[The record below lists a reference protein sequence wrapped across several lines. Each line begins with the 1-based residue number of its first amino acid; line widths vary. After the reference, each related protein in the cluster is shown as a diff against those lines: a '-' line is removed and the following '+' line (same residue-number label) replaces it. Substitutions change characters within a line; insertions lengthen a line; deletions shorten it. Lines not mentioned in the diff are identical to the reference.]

1 MASSSIFWRCF
12 ISLVKFWDC
21 SNFQVNIITDFGVMT
36 IFFHKGLTR
45 NPEIGNTA
53 FWVLSKTLSQGRVRD
68 TKFDTDVWCYWM
80 LQNARDTAST
90 ISALL
95 RENQQEEWVKLPPPP
110 SHTQIRV
117 KIPMDCFF
125 QQYVRGSRRDRNS
138 FYPPLLDLVMSNNVI
153 MMIYLMKFPFVTR
166 DYSTVEV

>member
-53 FWVLSKTLSQGRVRD
+53 FWVLSNILRQGRVRD

-110 SHTQIRV
+110 LHTPRLGLKSLWIV
-117 KIPMDCFF
+117 F
-125 QQYVRGSRRDRNS
+125 
-138 FYPPLLDLVMSNNVI
+138 SNNMSVAQEEI
-153 MMIYLMKFPFVTR
+153 EIHSIHLYLIW
-166 DYSTVEV
+166 